1 MSTTMTAPPP
11 TPQSAAP
18 VVAPVAPASVAAP
31 VVAVAPVAPVDQ
43 QAAPASNPSPSIE
56 PRFSKDDYDLLM
68 KGGPAAQKAFADQLT
83 DEENK
88 IVAKGGLAS
97 LFAKEAA
104 AVDPPPVAPA
114 PGVEVPP
121 PVLDAGAEDPAWMLN
136 EDEYSKA
143 DPKTRALFDALLDAQ
158 TKLEQAPPAADP
170 FANDPV
176 IAWRR
181 QALAS
186 GTFDIPDAPTID
198 DLGGIELLR
207 SLDEAFQQEDPNIWI
222 KAASDLVN
230 QASKEV
236 VARQAATMQAKIDNA
251 YETGA
256 RTSEFRSE
264 LKSFVKSIPDFKG
277 VADDIIVRGPE
288 GNAILNEAHPAAG
301 FAKWIKEES
310 VAGRLND
317 SYVQK
322 YGFEPLW
329 HLFQSDKA
337 GGYGKMMA
345 GLRQSLGSSITKKMS
360 DVRANAL
367 KSIQAPSVGG
377 QGFGGAPVGQSASE
391 LYHGFD
397 LATLSRDPQAARQA
411 VDTFYRTGNKEAS
424 NGLVA
429 ALQNYTAKQRAGGR

>member
-1 MSTTMTAPPP
+1 MSATMTAPPVNS
-11 TPQSAAP
+11 QSAAP
-18 VVAPVAPASVAAP
+18 VVAQPATTPVAAQTP
-31 VVAVAPVAPVDQ
+31 VAVPVAPVDQ
-43 QAAPASNPSPSIE
+43 ASASQAPSTPAPKYSQE
-56 PRFSKDDYDLLM
+56 DYKILM
-68 KGGPAAQKAFADQLT
+68 EGGPAVQKAFAEQLT
-83 DEENK
+83 DEENA

-104 AVDPPPVAPA
+104 AVDPPPVVPA
-114 PGVEVPP
+114 PGAEVPP
-121 PVLDAGAEDPAWMLN
+121 PALDAGSEDPAWMLN
-136 EDEYSKA
+136 EEEYSKA
-143 DPKTRALFDALLDAQ
+143 DPKTKALFDALLDAH
-158 TKLEQAPPAADP
+158 TRLEQAPSSDDP

-181 QALAS
+181 QALQS
-186 GTFDIPDAPTID
+186 GTFDIPEAPTID

-207 SLDEAFQQEDPNIWI
+207 SLDEAFQQEDPNVWI
-222 KAASDLVN
+222 KAASELVN

-251 YETGA
+251 YDTGA
-256 RTSEFRSE
+256 RTAEFRSE
-264 LKSFVKSIPDFKG
+264 LKSFIKSIPDFKG
-277 VADDIIVRGPE
+277 VNDDIIVRGPE
-288 GNAILNEAHPAAG
+288 GNAILNEKHPAAG
-301 FAKWIKEES
+301 FAKWIKDES

-367 KSIQAPSVGG
+367 KAIQAPSVGG
-377 QGFGGAPVGQSASE
+377 QGFGGSQVGQSASE
-391 LYHGFD
+391 MYHGFD
-397 LATLSRDPQAARQA
+397 LATLSRDPKAAQQA
-411 VDTFYRTGNKEAS
+411 VDAFYRTGNKEAA
-424 NGLVA
+424 NGLVP
-429 ALQNYTAKQRAGGR
+429 ALQNYSAKQRAGGR